1 MSQPEENV
9 TDRTTIYRREDTV
22 PVAIQEEFGH
32 YLVVI
37 GGVGLGRRF
46 RLDSAPL
53 TIGRDAQCGLV
64 LPSLD
69 VSRRHCRVE
78 LRGAEVI
85 ATDLNSTNGTY
96 IDGNRIA
103 GATAVPDGSILEIG
117 KQAMKHERRSTRE
130 VQEAQELDRDLEKAR
145 SYVLS
150 LLPAPISVST
160 PQAEWLIVPSARVG
174 GDAFGYSELPDDKF
188 VSFLFDVSG
197 HGIGAAMLSVSI
209 LNVLRQRALPGCDFA
224 SPADVL
230 GRLNA
235 MFQMDNHN
243 GMFFTIWYGVYD
255 RDRRKLTYASAG
267 HHPAYLVSR
276 DRTNVIALKTEG
288 PLIGVWEEFSFAEG
302 CADVPE
308 SASLHLFSDGVFEV
322 DNDMGR
328 QLGLSNLLLL
338 LQQPGVE
345 GRSEPQ
351 RIYQSVREFAR
362 SGPLDDDFSYLIVKF
377 Q

>member
-69 VSRRHCRVE
+69 VSRRHCRGE

-150 LLPAPISVST
+150 LL
-160 PQAEWLIVPSARVG
+160 
-174 GDAFGYSELPDDKF
+174 
-188 VSFLFDVSG
+188 
-197 HGIGAAMLSVSI
+197 
-209 LNVLRQRALPGCDFA
+209 
-224 SPADVL
+224 
-230 GRLNA
+230 
-235 MFQMDNHN
+235 
-243 GMFFTIWYGVYD
+243 
-255 RDRRKLTYASAG
+255 
-267 HHPAYLVSR
+267 
-276 DRTNVIALKTEG
+276 
-288 PLIGVWEEFSFAEG
+288 
-302 CADVPE
+302 
-308 SASLHLFSDGVFEV
+308 
-322 DNDMGR
+322 
-328 QLGLSNLLLL
+328 
-338 LQQPGVE
+338 
-345 GRSEPQ
+345 
-351 RIYQSVREFAR
+351 
-362 SGPLDDDFSYLIVKF
+362 
-377 Q
+377 